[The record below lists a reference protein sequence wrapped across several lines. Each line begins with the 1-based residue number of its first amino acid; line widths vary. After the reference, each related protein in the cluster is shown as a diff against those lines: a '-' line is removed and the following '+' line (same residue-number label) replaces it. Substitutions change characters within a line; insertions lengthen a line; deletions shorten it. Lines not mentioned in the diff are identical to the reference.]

1 MALRRRTRQ
10 GATETVL
17 CRRTQTRGAE
27 DAVWRTRL
35 DTLRVMFGSVACGS
49 QSLKVGFAH
58 WGSIMSATG
67 SVIGFVTGARLQQL
81 PQHNHQTTT
90 TTTTPPPPPPDDC
103 GQTTIA
109 TCLQP
114 ACMQHVTGALAA
126 TGRLVEKIKIKTA
139 HTYARARTHAHVL
152 QSSLAVSGITGGS
165 RRWAHASCNQRTRP
179 TSESDARPHLTF
191 SPPTKSSQA
200 LKLLFQTLNP
210 GVAFV
215 FS

>member
-1 MALRRRTRQ
+1 
-10 GATETVL
+10 
-17 CRRTQTRGAE
+17 
-27 DAVWRTRL
+27 
-35 DTLRVMFGSVACGS
+35 
-49 QSLKVGFAH
+49 
-58 WGSIMSATG
+58 MSATG

-90 TTTTPPPPPPDDC
+90 TTTTTPPPPDDC

-126 TGRLVEKIKIKTA
+126 TG
-139 HTYARARTHAHVL
+139 
-152 QSSLAVSGITGGS
+152 
-165 RRWAHASCNQRTRP
+165 RTRP

>member
-1 MALRRRTRQ
+1 
-10 GATETVL
+10 
-17 CRRTQTRGAE
+17 
-27 DAVWRTRL
+27 
-35 DTLRVMFGSVACGS
+35 
-49 QSLKVGFAH
+49 
-58 WGSIMSATG
+58 MSATG

-81 PQHNHQTTT
+81 PQHNHQATTT
-90 TTTTPPPPPPDDC
+90 TTTPPPPDDC

-165 RRWAHASCNQRTRP
+165 RRWAHATKERDRP
-179 TSESDARPHLTF
+179 PSLTPAPISPSHLRQKARRP
-191 SPPTKSSQA
+191 SNSSSKLSTQA
-200 LKLLFQTLNP
+200 LHSCSHSAYATFPAQATAMRCIAMP
-210 GVAFV
+210 RFAMRCHAPVAP
-215 FS
+215 